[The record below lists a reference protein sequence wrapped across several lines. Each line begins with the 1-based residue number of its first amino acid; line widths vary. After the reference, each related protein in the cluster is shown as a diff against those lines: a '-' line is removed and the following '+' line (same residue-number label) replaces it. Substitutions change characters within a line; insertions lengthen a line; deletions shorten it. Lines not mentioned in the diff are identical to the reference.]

1 MATYS
6 LDITIDNNKFGSIG
20 NPYKMTHPTDIK
32 SKFPNITKQV
42 LEEYTAVYN
51 SIDRDKSLLSN
62 AGYGGVDIIIS
73 RDTFSLD
80 LPYEKGIPQTY
91 KFLGM
96 NVNQDFQSVIP
107 VGDGYVVVDE
117 MFDRTKIK
125 KVDDDGALRYVD
137 KSMISTAN
145 DYIDKCNVE
154 IIRKLATSLKTGAL
168 YDIIQKLQDRIEKN
182 SSNDATVNVA
192 DLINIINII
201 NEDLNTTV
209 GLGYDPNIK
218 SISLN
223 LARVAEEDK
232 QEALNKSNN
241 SEGDNASVAAVVVIK
256 CFVYWSEVIKKYSD
270 YNRVLSAVDL
280 WSNIVK
286 KVIGSDAFNKDA
298 LTSFNTIDKQS
309 GQFVGGTVAVVG
321 VARNGSISD
330 SDVVRSPVQ
339 YALVQLGNTISGR
352 SNYVDINNLNDL
364 MVGNVNI
371 DAFDNPYDLTP
382 SELQAVSNYDSL
394 QNIDEDAKVCVSSYN
409 LNDPEE
415 RGLFLKSA
423 IKSYEKNFREY
434 KPENNY
440 DVTTA
445 MSDLIERG
453 ESFKDILV
461 PETEYSGDGSVVGY
475 ITTDT
480 PEMIEIKLTKQN
492 LLKVSKLIGKTLK
505 PIYELF

>member
-1 MATYS
+1 
-6 LDITIDNNKFGSIG
+6 
-20 NPYKMTHPTDIK
+20 
-32 SKFPNITKQV
+32 
-42 LEEYTAVYN
+42 
-51 SIDRDKSLLSN
+51 
-62 AGYGGVDIIIS
+62 
-73 RDTFSLD
+73 
-80 LPYEKGIPQTY
+80 
-91 KFLGM
+91 
-96 NVNQDFQSVIP
+96 
-107 VGDGYVVVDE
+107 
-117 MFDRTKIK
+117 
-125 KVDDDGALRYVD
+125 
-137 KSMISTAN
+137 
-145 DYIDKCNVE
+145 
-154 IIRKLATSLKTGAL
+154 
-168 YDIIQKLQDRIEKN
+168 
-182 SSNDATVNVA
+182 
-192 DLINIINII
+192 
-201 NEDLNTTV
+201 
-209 GLGYDPNIK
+209 
-218 SISLN
+218 
-223 LARVAEEDK
+223 
-232 QEALNKSNN
+232 
-241 SEGDNASVAAVVVIK
+241 
-256 CFVYWSEVIKKYSD
+256 
-270 YNRVLSAVDL
+270 
-280 WSNIVK
+280 
-286 KVIGSDAFNKDA
+286 
-298 LTSFNTIDKQS
+298 
-309 GQFVGGTVAVVG
+309 
-321 VARNGSISD
+321 
-330 SDVVRSPVQ
+330 
-339 YALVQLGNTISGR
+339 
-352 SNYVDINNLNDL
+352 